1 MHRVPVPYAC
11 PMALLDAEGVLITGV
26 YGSGK
31 SSVAAEIAYLLEQR
45 RQPYALLDL
54 DFLGWGVNYRDDG
67 SAGFG
72 LMLRNL
78 ATVVPNYR
86 EAGISVFVLAWFV
99 PDHDALRG
107 IREAV
112 AVPLRVVR
120 LSLPLPDIQR
130 RLAADVT
137 TERREEL
144 REAARQL
151 AAGEGAGIEDVVLAN
166 DRPVAIVARQV
177 MSWLGW
183 G

>member
-1 MHRVPVPYAC
+1 MGVRG
-11 PMALLDAEGVLITGV
+11 DEGALITGV

-31 SSVAAEIAYLLEQR
+31 STVAAEIAYLLEQH

-54 DFLGWGVNYRDDG
+54 DFLGWGVDYPYEG
-67 SAGFG
+67 AAGFG

-78 ATVVPNYR
+78 AAVASNYR
-86 EAGISVFVLAWFV
+86 AAGISVFVMAYSV
-99 PDHDALRG
+99 SGHDELRG

-112 AVPLRVVR
+112 GVPLRVVR
-120 LSLPLPDIQR
+120 LSLPLPDIEQ

-144 REAARQL
+144 REAARQI
-151 AAGEGAGIEDVVLAN
+151 AAGEGMGIEDVVLAN
-166 DRPVAIVARQV
+166 DRPVAIVAEQV

-183 G
+183 V